1 MKIPFRKVGSIKG
14 TRARQFYDAL
24 SNLKNLTDVLV
35 VLTAEKMKQMLAK
48 LWSE

>member
-1 MKIPFRKVGSIKG
+1 MMPFLTI
-14 TRARQFYDAL
+14 
-24 SNLKNLTDVLV
+24 KNLTDVLV